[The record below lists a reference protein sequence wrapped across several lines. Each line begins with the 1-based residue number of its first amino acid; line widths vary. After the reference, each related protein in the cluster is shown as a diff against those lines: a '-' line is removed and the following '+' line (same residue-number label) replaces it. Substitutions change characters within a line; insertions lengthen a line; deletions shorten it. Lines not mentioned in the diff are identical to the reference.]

1 MTPKLQKT
9 SQPQHLIISGG
20 TGGKV
25 LKAEAQQ
32 GKPQTATI
40 HNFRPRHAIMAL
52 RQPRGV
58 KVS

>member
-9 SQPQHLIISGG
+9 SQPQHFITSGG

-25 LKAEAQQ
+25 LKTETWSY
-32 GKPQTATI
+32 KPQTATI